1 MVAPSKDLEKQ
12 VLEIEKKFPEEV
24 VGIRYSV
31 GEDWSG
37 DPAIFFRVLL
47 TDSASRREVIGEVG
61 QRVSRVLSDTVYRDS
76 PDYFAH
82 INYRSKSDQER
93 LKDPEWPSLTIS

>member
-1 MVAPSKDLEKQ
+1 MIAPSKDLEQQ
-12 VLEIEKKFPEEV
+12 VQEIEKKFPGEV

-31 GEDWSG
+31 DEDWSG
-37 DPAIFFRVLL
+37 DPAIHFRVLL
-47 TDSASRREVIGEVG
+47 TDTASRREVIGEIAH
-61 QRVSRVLSDTVYRDS
+61 RVSRVLSDIVFLDS
-76 PDYFAH
+76 PDYFAY